1 MKYGTLLCRVNLG
14 QKILQK
20 FGLRQKSKNLRENR
34 RIRKKWNQKSSR
46 MLLGETFRT
55 TQGAAVV
62 LVGAAGVIT
71 PMAVDHEEA
80 AGEVGPTRMVAT
92 NFMTTRET
100 TLVTFTLGAITAIGE
115 EAAGVV
121 EVVVETF
128 ITIMAQELKPPLYQ
142 LSHDLTTPLVVY
154 RAFLGN

>member
-1 MKYGTLLCRVNLG
+1 
-14 QKILQK
+14 
-20 FGLRQKSKNLRENR
+20 
-34 RIRKKWNQKSSR
+34 

-71 PMAVDHEEA
+71 PMAVDREEA
-80 AGEVGPTRMVAT
+80 AGEVGPTRMAAT

-121 EVVVETF
+121 VVVETF
-128 ITIMAQELKPPLYQ
+128 TTIMVRELKPPIYQ
-142 LSHDLTTPLVVY
+142 LSHDLTTQLVVY